1 MKYKVQSSA
10 LWIREQPSSDSKR
23 IGVIYKNNIIE
34 AISIQGNWIYHSK
47 GWSVIEDDEGI
58 HLLQIDNN
66 ISTYATD
73 VGGNIGGSNDTVI
86 IPPSGNLTDTALG
99 AGEKYI
105 KINVDEQQ
113 EYIVDYTSF
122 SYYGTDMANRYY
134 IKNVRGIHGMP
145 YQFMSSVDTRPVDS
159 SSSEAG
165 QYNFGRKYTEKILT
179 RLPLLLLTPG
189 RPKFMKEFSDS
200 SKKNILNYIRTK
212 DTSAAIDSLFD
223 SGEVGKLYSFESSY
237 KEYYGFVNPM
247 CQRMSRYLGIHDKT
261 IDGTKLSIY
270 KWENYTNSAFRNF
283 ISSKENIAFYIDS
296 DTQVSESF
304 NNSTSESSLSGT
316 VNSLSDT
323 ARELQFMLRG
333 FAGFEFDALKDD
345 SAIEDF
351 NTWIEKHTGI
361 LPTRLLNNM
370 KQGIQSVV
378 NGGKMIFP
386 EIWSDSSFSRSYRIS
401 IKLRTPDADN
411 LSWFMNIG
419 VPMIHLIC
427 LVAPHQLGP
436 NGFQSPFLVRGWYKG
451 FFNCDMGIITDME
464 ISKGDKGRWTLNGLP
479 TEVDISFTMKDLYQI
494 LTLTSKDDKIS
505 DLLSNT
511 AMLDYIANMCGIN
524 VYKPDLERAIDL
536 VYMTIKNEVVDTIT
550 FNGFIGVENA
560 LSNMINSIF
569 KR

>member
-1 MKYKVQSSA
+1 
-10 LWIREQPSSDSKR
+10 
-23 IGVIYKNNIIE
+23 
-34 AISIQGNWIYHSK
+34 
-47 GWSVIEDDEGI
+47 
-58 HLLQIDNN
+58 
-66 ISTYATD
+66 
-73 VGGNIGGSNDTVI
+73 
-86 IPPSGNLTDTALG
+86 
-99 AGEKYI
+99 
-105 KINVDEQQ
+105 
-113 EYIVDYTSF
+113 
-122 SYYGTDMANRYY
+122 
-134 IKNVRGIHGMP
+134 
-145 YQFMSSVDTRPVDS
+145 
-159 SSSEAG
+159 
-165 QYNFGRKYTEKILT
+165 
-179 RLPLLLLTPG
+179 
-189 RPKFMKEFSDS
+189 
-200 SKKNILNYIRTK
+200 
-212 DTSAAIDSLFD
+212 
-223 SGEVGKLYSFESSY
+223 
-237 KEYYGFVNPM
+237 
-247 CQRMSRYLGIHDKT
+247 
-261 IDGTKLSIY
+261 
-270 KWENYTNSAFRNF
+270 
-283 ISSKENIAFYIDS
+283 
-296 DTQVSESF
+296 
-304 NNSTSESSLSGT
+304 
-316 VNSLSDT
+316 
-323 ARELQFMLRG
+323 
-333 FAGFEFDALKDD
+333 
-345 SAIEDF
+345 
-351 NTWIEKHTGI
+351 
-361 LPTRLLNNM
+361 M